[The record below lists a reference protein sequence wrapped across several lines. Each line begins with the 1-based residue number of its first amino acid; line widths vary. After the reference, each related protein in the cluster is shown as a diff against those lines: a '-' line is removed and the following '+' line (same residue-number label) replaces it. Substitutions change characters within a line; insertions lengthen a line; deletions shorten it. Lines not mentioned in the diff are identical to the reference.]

1 MIRNNIWHYIIL
13 FLYLIFIVFCFSL
26 KYTPKIKQQNKKDKL
41 DKLDLIIKEVEEIKF
56 ILQNNH

>member
-1 MIRNNIWHYIIL
+1 MIKNNIWHYIIL
-13 FLYLIFIVFCFSL
+13 FIYLIFIVFCFSL

-41 DKLDLIIKEVEEIKF
+41 DLIIEEVEEIKF